1 MQTWE
6 EMLIT
11 KIITQAVEDARYSGT
26 SEFDLGHKVESI
38 SWIVS
43 SDPQFKYYCKL
54 LNIEPSYI
62 QNKIKRFTDTRI
74 TPQQKMIIKRMTEK
88 EVIRLEL
95 KAKADEK
102 KLMKKQK
109 ISPAVIPRWYNII
122 SKTKNYNEERI

>member
-95 KAKADEK
+95 KAKADKK

-109 ISPAVIPRWYNII
+109 ISPTVIPRWYNII

>member
-88 EVIRLEL
+88 EAIRLEV

-109 ISPAVIPRWYNII
+109 ISATVIPRWYNII

>member
-74 TPQQKMIIKRMTEK
+74 TPQQKMIIKRMIEK

-95 KAKADEK
+95 KAKADKK

>member
-88 EVIRLEL
+88 EAIRLEV

-102 KLMKKQK
+102 KLMKKKK
-109 ISPAVIPRWYNII
+109 ISAAVIPRWYNII